1 LGAAILAKKNPQS
14 SILEKWMKNNEVIR
28 HTEKEVNKILR
39 EKFSFRY
46 VIVDDK
52 YERLELEERL
62 IATLAEV
69 SLNYASPTWLGHY
82 SPNVEIRE
90 SGLWNVQ
97 YVHSNRHM
105 EQEHLRRLEQLVHKT
120 LLFETGKKRAL
131 ILIPCCKTKTVNPT
145 CQHLSQPLYEVVEMR
160 NKLIDLLKATPALRE
175 KPENKKGVL
184 NPDAPITGAV
194 DLYNGRFYK
203 KTKKALLDI
212 LGEKYPHVRVLI
224 VSALYG
230 LVKLDEGIKE
240 YELTMTDKLAN
251 RMKVYRFWQKE
262 GLWRILLEYI
272 HKNQITHIWSL
283 LPGSLQFPY
292 HQVFLDLWKILKNT
306 PIKCIRVEVPGAG
319 SATGCKRGKW
329 LTHVIK
335 DNPLHL
341 ITCTSKKPHPG
352 NLYKYSHC

>member
-1 LGAAILAKKNPQS
+1 MKS
-14 SILEKWMKNNEVIR
+14 SEVLRHVEEKVS
-28 HTEKEVNKILR
+28 KILR
-39 EKFSFRY
+39 EKFSFCY

-52 YERLELEERL
+52 HERLELEERL
-62 IATLAEV
+62 IATLARF
-69 SLNYASPTWLGHY
+69 SLKYASPIWLGRY

-97 YVHSNRHM
+97 YVHGNKHM

-120 LLFETGKKRAL
+120 LLFEIGRKRAL

-145 CQHLSQPLYEVVEMR
+145 CQHLSQPLRGVEEMR
-160 NKLIDLLKATPALRE
+160 SKLVDLLKVTPALRE
-175 KPENKKGVL
+175 KPENKRGVL
-184 NPDAPITGAV
+184 NPDAPITRAV

-251 RMKVYRFWQKE
+251 GMKVYRFWQKE

-272 HKNQITHIWSL
+272 RRNQITHIWSL
-283 LPGSLQFPY
+283 LPDSPQFPY
-292 HQVFLDLWKILKNT
+292 HRVFRELWKILKNT

-341 ITCTSKKPHPG
+341 ITCTSKKPYPG
-352 NLYKYSHC
+352 NLYKYSPC